1 MHVLIIPSWYPN
13 QKNQVRGIFF
23 KEQAIALSENGVK
36 VGVIYP
42 ELIPPNELL
51 EDFIEKKTGTTIG
64 YEENIFTVRA
74 TERHWLPK
82 FKDFKKKH
90 WLNLGEKLFRIYV
103 EKQGKPDIIH
113 AHSAL
118 LGGVLASK
126 LKTIFDIPFVITEHS
141 TEYARSK
148 LSNTEK
154 LLAKEVFSVSNLN
167 IVVSPQLGELLKDE
181 IGIGIDFKYRW
192 IPNLVSNIFE
202 CADLDFEVTR
212 NHKKKKRYSHKIFRF
227 LNVALMDRKK
237 QQAKLIQAFSQ
248 AFKDESV
255 ELRIIGDGPLL
266 NYLKDLV
273 RKLKLQDRVYFLG
286 RQTREAVLEEM
297 LTADAF
303 VLPSRY
309 ETFGIVLIE
318 ALACG
323 TPVIASRCGG
333 PECIVRE
340 KDGLLVDR
348 DSIQQLSEAMKTMRE
363 NINNYEPVGLREDC
377 LARFGSKVVAQKII
391 KVYEEVLNGFY
402 RC

>member
-13 QKNQVRGIFF
+13 QENDVRGIFF
-23 KEQAIALSENGVK
+23 KEQAIALGENGLR

-51 EDFIEKKTGTTIG
+51 TDSIEKKIGTTIG
-64 YEENIFTVRA
+64 YEDNIFTIRA

-82 FKDFKKKH
+82 FKYFKKKH
-90 WLNLGEKLFRIYV
+90 WLNLGENLFQIYI
-103 EKQGKPDIIH
+103 EKQGMPDIIH

-118 LGGVLASK
+118 LGGALASK
-126 LKTIFDIPFVITEHS
+126 LKTVFDIPFVITEHS
-141 TEYARSK
+141 TEFARSK
-148 LSNTEK
+148 LSNTDK
-154 LLAKEVFSVSNLN
+154 LLAKEVFSASNLN
-167 IVVSPQLGELLKDE
+167 IVVSPQLGELLKDKIE
-181 IGIGIDFKYRW
+181 IDFEYKW

-202 CADLDFEVTR
+202 RKDLDSEATR
-212 NHKKKKRYSHKIFRF
+212 NYKIKKHCSHKKFRF

-248 AFKDESV
+248 AFKDEKV

-266 NYLKDLV
+266 NYLEDLV
-273 RKLKLQDRVYFLG
+273 RKFKLQDRVHFLG

-348 DSIQQLSEAMKTMRE
+348 DSIQELSEAMKTIRD
-363 NINNYEPVGLREDC
+363 NINNYDPIGLREDC
-377 LARFGSKVVAQKII
+377 LARFGSKAVTQQII
-391 KVYEEVLNGFY
+391 KAYEEVLNGFY
-402 RC
+402 GC